1 MSPLKII
8 KVTIDVPIYSQ
19 DTNLEQILETFKSE
33 PMYFIKNDKFGIAF
47 GGIFHNYDFG
57 IADLLREMSIEEIEN
72 IKKLSKISALKRELA
87 KLESEI

>member
-1 MSPLKII
+1 
-8 KVTIDVPIYSQ
+8 
-19 DTNLEQILETFKSE
+19 
-33 PMYFIKNDKFGIAF
+33 MYFIKNDKFGIAF